1 MANVKFS
8 EFTAETTVGNVT
20 EIVGLTAA
28 GNIKITPANFLS
40 GAGANLEKNTS
51 GVVPGDFSSG
61 STFFSSWA
69 SGSTALRG
77 GAYYWDGTNW
87 TPANATNS
95 TKSTGIIAIS
105 ASADGSRMIREGNV
119 VLLSGSNL
127 TTLVAPVYLSAGGTD
142 ALLTDVQPTG
152 ATGTIVRIV
161 GYVVDVT
168 NKIIYF
174 KPDSSFITLA

>member
-8 EFTAETTVGNVT
+8 EFTAETTVANVT

-28 GNIKITPANFLS
+28 GNIKITPANLLS
-40 GAGANLEKNTS
+40 GAGANLEKNPS
-51 GVVPGDFSSG
+51 GAVAGNYSSG

-69 SGSTALRG
+69 SGATVRG
-77 GAYYWDGTNW
+77 KSYYWDGTAW
-87 TPANATNS
+87 TLANATNS
-95 TKSTGIIAIS
+95 TKSTGIISIA
-105 ASADGSRMIREGNV
+105 ASTDSSLMLREGNI
-119 VLLSGSNL
+119 VLDSSSSI
-127 TTLVAPVYLSAGGTD
+127 TTLGAPVYLSTSDGV
-142 ALLTDVQPTG
+142 LTDVQPTG
-152 ATGTIVRIV
+152 TTGFIVRIV

>member
-8 EFTAETTVGNVT
+8 DFTAETTVGNVT

-51 GVVPGDFSSG
+51 GVVAGNYSSG
-61 STFFSSWA
+61 STFFSGWG
-69 SGSTALRG
+69 SGSGLLRG
-77 GAYYWDGTNW
+77 GAYYWDGTAW
-87 TPANATNS
+87 AVANATNS

-105 ASADGSRMIREGNV
+105 ASADGSVMVREGNV

-127 TTLVAPVYLSAGGTD
+127 TTLGAPVYLSTTD
-142 ALLTDVQPTG
+142 GLLTDVQPTG

>member
-8 EFTAETTVGNVT
+8 EFTAETIVGNVT
-20 EIVGLTAA
+20 EIVGLTAT

-40 GAGANLEKNTS
+40 GAGANLEKNPS
-51 GVVPGDFSSG
+51 GSAGGSSSSG
-61 STFFSSWA
+61 STYFSGWS
-69 SGSTALRG
+69 SGSGLQRG
-77 GAYYWDGTNW
+77 GAYYWDGTAW
-87 TPANATNS
+87 AIANATNN

-105 ASADGSRMIREGNV
+105 ASADGSSMVREGNV

-127 TTLVAPVYLSAGGTD
+127 TTLGAPVYLSTTD
-142 ALLTDVQPTG
+142 GLLTDVQPTG

>member
-51 GVVPGDFSSG
+51 GVLAGNYSSG
-61 STFFSSWA
+61 STFFSGWG
-69 SGSTALRG
+69 SGSGLLRG
-77 GAYYWDGTNW
+77 GAYYWDGTAW
-87 TPANATNS
+87 AVANATNN

-119 VLLSGSNL
+119 VLLSGSNI
-127 TTLVAPVYLSAGGTD
+127 TTLGAPVYLSTTD
-142 ALLTDVQPTG
+142 GLLTDVQPPG
-152 ATGTIVRIV
+152 ATGTIVRIL

>member
-28 GNIKITPANFLS
+28 GNIKITPANLLS
-40 GAGANLEKNTS
+40 GAGANLEKNPS
-51 GVVPGDFSSG
+51 GAVAGNYSSG

-69 SGSTALRG
+69 SGATVRG
-77 GAYYWDGTNW
+77 KSYYWDGTAW
-87 TPANATNS
+87 TLANATNS
-95 TKSTGIIAIS
+95 TKSTGIISIA
-105 ASADGSRMIREGNV
+105 ASTDSSLMLREGNI
-119 VLLSGSNL
+119 VLDSSSSI
-127 TTLVAPVYLSAGGTD
+127 TTLGAPVYLSTSDGV
-142 ALLTDVQPTG
+142 LTDVQPTG
-152 ATGTIVRIV
+152 TTGFIVRIV

>member
-8 EFTAETTVGNVT
+8 DFTAETTVANVT

-51 GVVPGDFSSG
+51 GVVAGNYSSG
-61 STFFSSWA
+61 STFFSGWF
-69 SGSTALRG
+69 SGSSLQRG
-77 GAYYWDGTNW
+77 GAYYWDGTAW
-87 TPANATNS
+87 VAANATNS

-105 ASADGSRMIREGNV
+105 ASADGSSMIREGNV

-127 TTLVAPVYLSAGGTD
+127 TTLGAPVYLSTTD
-142 ALLTDVQPTG
+142 GLLTDVQPTG

>member
-40 GAGANLEKNTS
+40 GAGVNLFKNTS
-51 GVVPGDFSSG
+51 GTAAGNYSSG

-69 SGSTALRG
+69 SGTTARG
-77 GAYYWDGTNW
+77 KAYYWNGTIW
-87 TPANATNS
+87 VAANAANS
-95 TKSTGIIAIS
+95 TKSTGIISIA
-105 ASADGSRMIREGNV
+105 ASPDSSLMLREGNI
-119 VLLSGSNL
+119 VLDPGSSV
-127 TTLVAPVYLSAGGTD
+127 TTLGAPVYLSQTD
-142 ALLTDVQPTG
+142 GILTDVPPSGVTG
-152 ATGTIVRIV
+152 AIVRIV
-161 GYVVDVT
+161 GYVIDVS
-168 NKIIYF
+168 NKIVYI

>member
-8 EFTAETTVGNVT
+8 EFTSETIVANVT

-28 GNIKITPANFLS
+28 GNIKITPANLLS
-40 GAGANLEKNTS
+40 GAGASLEKNPS
-51 GVVPGDFSSG
+51 SIVPGLFSSG
-61 STFFSSWA
+61 STFFSGWG

-77 GAYYWDGTNW
+77 GAYYWDGTAW
-87 TPANATNS
+87 AVANATNS

-105 ASADGSRMIREGNV
+105 ASADGSRMVREGNV

-127 TTLVAPVYLSAGGTD
+127 TTLGAPVYLSTTD
-142 ALLTDVQPTG
+142 GLLTDVQPTG

>member
-28 GNIKITPANFLS
+28 GNIKITPANLLS
-40 GAGANLEKNTS
+40 GAGANLEKNPS
-51 GVVPGDFSSG
+51 GAVAGNYSSG

-69 SGSTALRG
+69 SGATVRG
-77 GAYYWDGTNW
+77 KSYYWDGTAW
-87 TPANATNS
+87 TLANATNS
-95 TKSTGIIAIS
+95 TKSTGIISIA
-105 ASADGSRMIREGNV
+105 ASTDSSLMLREGNI
-119 VLLSGSNL
+119 VLDSSSNI
-127 TTLVAPVYLSAGGTD
+127 TTLGAPVYLSAGGTD
-142 ALLTDVQPTG
+142 GLLTDVQPTG

>member
-40 GAGANLEKNTS
+40 GAGANLEKNPS
-51 GVVPGDFSSG
+51 GVVAGNFSSG
-61 STFFSSWA
+61 STFFNGW
-69 SGSTALRG
+69 
-77 GAYYWDGTNW
+77 GAATVLKGESYYWTGTAW
-87 TPANATNS
+87 AVTNATNN
-95 TKSTGIIAIS
+95 TKSTGIIAIA
-105 ASADGSRMIREGNV
+105 ASTDSSLMLREGNI
-119 VLLSGSNL
+119 VLGSSSNI
-127 TTLVAPVYLSAGGTD
+127 TTLGAPVYLSAGGTD
-142 ALLTDVQPTG
+142 GLLTDVQPTG

>member
-8 EFTAETTVGNVT
+8 EFTAETTVANVT

-28 GNIKITPANFLS
+28 GNIKITPANLLS
-40 GAGANLEKNTS
+40 GAGANLEKNPS
-51 GVVPGDFSSG
+51 GAVAGNYSSG

-69 SGSTALRG
+69 SGATVRG
-77 GAYYWDGTNW
+77 KSYYWDGTAW
-87 TPANATNS
+87 TLANATNS
-95 TKSTGIIAIS
+95 TKSTGIISIA
-105 ASADGSRMIREGNV
+105 ASTDSSLMLREGNI
-119 VLLSGSNL
+119 VLDSSSNI
-127 TTLVAPVYLSAGGTD
+127 TTLGAPVYLSTSDGV
-142 ALLTDVQPTG
+142 LTDVQPTG
-152 ATGTIVRIV
+152 TTGFIVRIV

>member
-28 GNIKITPANFLS
+28 GNIKITPANLLS
-40 GAGANLEKNTS
+40 GAGANLEKNPS
-51 GVVPGDFSSG
+51 GAVAGNYSSG

-69 SGSTALRG
+69 SGATVRG
-77 GAYYWDGTNW
+77 KSYYWDGTAW
-87 TPANATNS
+87 TLANATNS
-95 TKSTGIIAIS
+95 TKSTGIISIA
-105 ASADGSRMIREGNV
+105 ASTDSSLMLREGNI
-119 VLLSGSNL
+119 VLDSSSSI
-127 TTLVAPVYLSAGGTD
+127 TTLGAPVYLSTTD
-142 ALLTDVQPTG
+142 GVLTDVEPTG
-152 ATGTIVRIV
+152 TTGFIVRIV